1 MSEQETPRLT
11 LDDLQT
17 LRAEFPAEKIRIRM
31 HSLNRSRDHALLVPS
46 LKLSDVQERLEQVD
60 PAWHITI
67 TGEEPRTMGSVIVR
81 VRLTLRGVGRESCG
95 EGSDSLAAY
104 SDAFKR
110 AANLFGVGRSL
121 NDLPAAWV
129 AYDEKHDKG
138 RHWTWEDYQ
147 ASAEAG
153 KVGSTKPEAEPEAQ
167 APSQTGLRTTSR
179 PAAHSRRLRD
189 ELNRRLMALHR
200 PFMNR
205 FPDTRFPDLL
215 NQRYGVDETRLLATD
230 QLEDLLSFLEEK
242 LSSAA

>member
-17 LRAEFPAEKIRIRM
+17 LRADFPPEKIRVRA
-31 HSLNRSRDHALLVPS
+31 HSLNRSRDHALLVPT
-46 LKLSDVQERLEQVD
+46 LNLSDVQERIEQVD

-81 VRLTLRGVGRESCG
+81 VRLTVRGVGREACG

-110 AANLFGVGRSL
+110 AAILFGVGRSL

-129 AYDEKHDKG
+129 TYDEKHDKG
-138 RHWTWEDYQ
+138 RHWTWEDYRK
-147 ASAEAG
+147 SAEAG
-153 KVGSTKPEAEPEAQ
+153 KVGSTKPEAEPEGAV
-167 APSQTGLRTTSR
+167 APQTGLRTGNR
-179 PAAHSRRLRD
+179 PATHSRRLRD

-205 FPDTRFPDLL
+205 YPDTRFPDLL

>member
-17 LRAEFPAEKIRIRM
+17 LRADFPPEKIRVRA
-31 HSLNRSRDHALLVPS
+31 HSLNRSRDHALLVPT
-46 LKLSDVQERLEQVD
+46 LNLSDVQERIEQVD

-81 VRLTLRGVGRESCG
+81 VRLTVRGVGREACG

-110 AANLFGVGRSL
+110 AAILFGVGRSL

-129 AYDEKHDKG
+129 TYDEKHDKG
-138 RHWTWEDYQ
+138 RHWTWEDYRK
-147 ASAEAG
+147 SAEAG
-153 KVGSTKPEAEPEAQ
+153 KVGSTKPEAEPEGAV
-167 APSQTGLRTTSR
+167 APQTGLRTGSR
-179 PAAHSRRLRD
+179 PATHSRRLRD

-205 FPDTRFPDLL
+205 YPDTRFPDLL

>member
-17 LRAEFPAEKIRIRM
+17 LRADFPPEKIRVRA
-31 HSLNRSRDHALLVPS
+31 HSLNRSRDHALLVPT
-46 LKLSDVQERLEQVD
+46 LNLSDVQERIEQVD

-81 VRLTLRGVGRESCG
+81 VRLTVRGVGREACG

-110 AANLFGVGRSL
+110 AAILFGVGRSL

-129 AYDEKHDKG
+129 TYDEKHDKG
-138 RHWTWEDYQ
+138 RHWTWEDYRK
-147 ASAEAG
+147 SAEAG
-153 KVGSTKPEAEPEAQ
+153 KVGSTKPEAEPEGAVS
-167 APSQTGLRTTSR
+167 PQTGLRTGSR

-205 FPDTRFPDLL
+205 YPDTRFPDLL

>member
-17 LRAEFPAEKIRIRM
+17 FRADFPPEKIRVRV
-31 HSLNRSRDHALLVPS
+31 HSLNRSRDHALLVPT
-46 LKLSDVQERLEQVD
+46 LNLSDVQERIEQVD

-81 VRLTLRGVGRESCG
+81 VRLTVRGVGREACG

-110 AANLFGVGRSL
+110 AAILFGVGRSL

-129 AYDEKHDKG
+129 NYNEKHDKG
-138 RHWTWEDYQ
+138 RLWTWEDYRS
-147 ASAEAG
+147 SAEAG
-153 KVGSTKPEAEPEAQ
+153 RLGSTKPEAEPEA
-167 APSQTGLRTTSR
+167 ALAAQTGLRTGSR
-179 PAAHSRRLRD
+179 PATHSRRLRD

-205 FPDTRFPDLL
+205 YPDTRFPDLL